1 MEHQEYVAFLDNI
14 RSNLHILLQEASL
27 PAVERLL
34 QDADI
39 QFHTALWLLEEVRG
53 LTPEG
58 EVHSASET
66 VYAQFPLI
74 NLKSPAE
81 V

>member
-1 MEHQEYVAFLDNI
+1 M
-14 RSNLHILLQEASL
+14 